1 MNNKRIITL
10 CLFFLLGVLVSLVVL
25 GLIAEPKDG
34 TTVTEVV
41 SQEEAVISVVE
52 QSSHSVVNVIATKD
66 LPIYEQRMRED
77 NFFFWPYLEEIG
89 REEQEVGGGTGFIVA
104 SDGLIITN
112 RHVVNDSE
120 ANYTVV
126 LSDGERFPAEI
137 VVLDPVYDLAVL
149 RINKTGLSAVSL
161 GDSDTIRIGQS
172 AIAIGN
178 ALGELRNTVSVGV
191 ISGLGRM
198 ITATDG
204 RTVSRLEDVIQTD
217 AAINQGNSGGPLFN
231 LQGQVI
237 GINTAVAIGA
247 QNIGFAIP
255 VNRAKKIIKDIE
267 TLGRVSYPFLGVR
280 YSPSEDGQGAVLVAG
295 EEGEPAIHPG
305 SSADEAGLQEGDV
318 ILEINGEKID
328 RENTLGHLIMKYQS
342 GDEVEVK
349 YRRQEEE
356 KVVIIKLG
364 EMER

>member
-1 MNNKRIITL
+1 MNYKRIIIL
-10 CLFFLLGVLVSLVVL
+10 CLFFLLGVLMSFVFIELL
-25 GLIAEPKDG
+25 AEPETE
-34 TTVTEVV
+34 TTVSEVV

-52 QSSHSVVNVIATKD
+52 KASPSVVSIIATKD
-66 LPIYEQRMRED
+66 LPIYEQRMKND
-77 NFFFWPYLEEIG
+77 SFFFWPYLEEIG
-89 REEQEVGGGTGFIVA
+89 REEQEVGGGTGFVVS

-120 ANYTVV
+120 AKYTVV
-126 LSDGERFPAEI
+126 LSNGHDFPAEV

-149 RINKTGLSAVSL
+149 RIDKTGLSAVSL
-161 GDSDTIRIGQS
+161 GNSDTIRIGQS

-217 AAINQGNSGGPLFN
+217 AAINQGNSGGPLLN

-237 GINTAVAIGA
+237 GINTAVAMGA

-280 YSPSEDGQGAVLVAG
+280 YNPAEDNQGVVLVAG

-305 SSADEAGLQEGDV
+305 SSADKAGLQEGDV

-328 RENTLGHLIMKYQS
+328 DENTLGRLIMKYQV
-342 GDEVEVK
+342 GDEIEVK

-356 KVVIIKLG
+356 KVVVIKLG